1 MNKVIFCDQDKKLAT
16 FEDALHISE
25 IFAAAR
31 QSFMEK
37 TWTRVGSSSLNGS
50 GGGNGNSGL
59 SVGK

>member
-1 MNKVIFCDQDKKLAT
+1 MNKVILCDQDKKLAT

-37 TWTRVGSSSLNGS
+37 TWIRVGSSSLNG

>member
-1 MNKVIFCDQDKKLAT
+1 MVFDQLNLELKSRDKNLSNQDQDKKLAT

-37 TWTRVGSSSLNGS
+37 TWIFLQDPPLFRS
-50 GGGNGNSGL
+50 
-59 SVGK
+59 